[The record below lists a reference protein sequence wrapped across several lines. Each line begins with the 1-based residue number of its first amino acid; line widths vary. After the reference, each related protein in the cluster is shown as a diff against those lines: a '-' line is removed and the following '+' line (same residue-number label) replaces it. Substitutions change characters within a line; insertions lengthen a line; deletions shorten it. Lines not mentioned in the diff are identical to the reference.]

1 MNKKHVRKNY
11 IWLDCNSKKLY
22 LHDYNSQVIKIFSE
36 IIIKDIYL
44 FVTYDIYNKYNIC
57 YSKPDDNAML
67 KNSKL
72 FDINNKL
79 RFFFDYFKKKKLNC
93 VEFEI
98 ELVDGTLLKTFY
110 VNDLIVF
117 SENIAYFNQ
126 IIELMPSKLHYY
138 FSEKS
143 YFKANL
149 IQYTND
155 SIIRITPVNDI
166 EEFLFSNE
174 SYFFNNQ

>member
-1 MNKKHVRKNY
+1 MNKKYVRQNY
-11 IWLDCNSKKLY
+11 IWLDFNSKKLY
-22 LHDYNSQVIKIFSE
+22 LHDYTSQVIKIFAE
-36 IIIKDIYL
+36 AIIKEINL
-44 FVTYDIYNKYNIC
+44 FVTYDIYDRYNIC
-57 YSKPDDNAML
+57 YSKPDNNITL
-67 KNSKL
+67 KTSKL
-72 FDINNKL
+72 FDTNNKL
-79 RFFFDYFKKKKLNC
+79 KFFFDYFQKKKLNC

-110 VNDLIVF
+110 GNDLIVF
-117 SENIAYFNQ
+117 SENVTYLNQ

-166 EEFLFSNE
+166 EDFLFSNE

>member
-1 MNKKHVRKNY
+1 MNKIVKKNNY
-11 IWLDCNSKKLY
+11 IWLDFNSKKLY
-22 LHDYNSQVIKIFSE
+22 LHECNSQVIKIFSE
-36 IIIKDIYL
+36 IIIKKINL
-44 FVTYDIYNKYNIC
+44 FVTYDIYNKYNMC
-57 YSKPDDNAML
+57 YSKTD
-67 KNSKL
+67 KNTNIKTSKI
-72 FDINNKL
+72 FDTNNKL
-79 RFFFDYFKKKKLNC
+79 KYFFEYFQNKKLNC

-110 VNDLIVF
+110 GNDLIVF
-117 SENIAYFNQ
+117 SENITYFNQ

-166 EEFLFSNE
+166 EDFLFSNE

>member
-1 MNKKHVRKNY
+1 MNKKYVRKNY
-11 IWLDCNSKKLY
+11 IWLGSNFKKLY
-22 LHDYNSQVIKIFSE
+22 LHKYNSQVIKIFSE
-36 IIIKDIYL
+36 IIIKEINL
-44 FVTYDIYNKYNIC
+44 FVTYDIYNKYNMC
-57 YSKPDDNAML
+57 YSKPDNNITL

-72 FDINNKL
+72 FKANNKL
-79 RFFFDYFKKKKLNC
+79 KFFFDYFQKKKLNC

-110 VNDLIVF
+110 GNDLIVF
-117 SENIAYFNQ
+117 SEKITYFNQ
-126 IIELMPSKLHYY
+126 IIELMPSKLNYY

-143 YFKANL
+143 YLKDKL

-155 SIIRITPVNDI
+155 SIIRIKPVNDI
-166 EEFLFSNE
+166 EDFLFSNE